1 MLIKNGRIADKFD
14 SKHVRINKKYD
25 VIYASNVVDW
35 IWWDELEKYRDNL
48 YRLLNDNGMVIC
60 SIVGSRGPT
69 SHEKEVFEKNFD
81 YYDWPVEYCSKK
93 DEFIAS
99 GYFYI
104 KKSE

>member
-35 IWWDELEKYRDNL
+35 IQWDELEKYRDNL
-48 YRLLNDNGMVIC
+48 YRLLNDNGMIIC

-81 YYDWPVEYCSKK
+81 YYDLPVEYCSKK
-93 DEFIAS
+93 DEFIAP